1 MYATYSLDT
10 HDKPAA
16 DLDLDALLR
25 AGYDRFSRYEFVDGN
40 RMYAAFTH
48 LVGYT
53 SNYYTY
59 LYDKVMALEF
69 FAQFDPK
76 NLIEGPTALRYRREV
91 LEPGGSKPA
100 RELVHAFLGREV
112 STTPLK
118 QWIARE
124 FDSQ

>member
-1 MYATYSLDT
+1 
-10 HDKPAA
+10 
-16 DLDLDALLR
+16 
-25 AGYDRFSRYEFVDGN
+25 
-40 RMYAAFTH
+40 
-48 LVGYT
+48 VGYT

-100 RELVHAFLGREV
+100 RDLVQAFLGREV
-112 STTPLK
+112 SMSALR